1 MGLFKG
7 DQLKA
12 LKKAGEPLY
21 KTPKSVQET
30 VEILKIAKN
39 GIFEVRPNHF
49 SKTYLFTDINYVTTT
64 QEEQMSIFE
73 RYCRLLNSLDV
84 EFKITINNKNKNMEQ
99 LRKEVL
105 FADKGDGFD
114 GYRAIYN
121 KIISERIVEG
131 KQGIEQQRYLTVT
144 VERKNF
150 EEAKACFNTLEV
162 NLMQLFR
169 EIGSGLIP
177 LDAKERLRI
186 LHDYY
191 RLGEEQEFDFDFD
204 AYVKR
209 NADFRNDICNSEL
222 KFGPD
227 FIEDEHKAARVLFV
241 KKYPTGL
248 TDRFLN
254 EITSLPAHTMVSID
268 VVPVPKDVTTAI
280 LRKKYL
286 GIESDIIR
294 QQQVRNKHNDFSS
307 DISYTKRKDKQDMEA
322 IMDDVRD
329 NDQCFFL
336 TAVSILITAENKEK
350 LDSLTET
357 VTTIGKRNGCQI
369 AKYSL
374 LQREALNTVLPIG
387 IRQVENMRG
396 LLTQSLAVLMPFTVQ
411 ELDYAHGFY
420 YGINQVS
427 KNINMGNRKKLIN
440 GNGFIFGVPG
450 SGKSFFAK
458 QEMGSVFLNTD
469 DDVIVIDP
477 QNEYFQIAKTFGGAV
492 VNLSSYTE
500 NHINP
505 LDVPREATDVNG
517 IIADKGEFM
526 LGICEQCMGESLN
539 ARQKSIIDR
548 CIRILYLNLY
558 HNKDADMPTMTD
570 FYNLLLVQ
578 KEDEAKDLALS
589 LELFIYGS
597 LNIFTH
603 QTNVDIDNRFLVYGI
618 ADLGKELAAIS
629 MLVMMENISARIE
642 RNAKA
647 GRATWL
653 FVDEFHVLLDREYS
667 AKYLQ
672 SLWKKVRKQG
682 GLCTGITQNVVDLLQ
697 NYTATTMLANSEFVA
712 LLKQAPTDSQKLA
725 KVIDISEAQLKYVVN
740 SPSGMG
746 LIKHGS
752 IVVPFDNRIDH
763 DNDLYKLFSTNLQE
777 KIEEEK
783 EKALP
788 RKEQQ

>member
-1 MGLFKG
+1 MALFKG
-7 DQLKA
+7 DQLKV

-369 AKYSL
+369 AKYVFC
-374 LQREALNTVLPIG
+374 QQHLP
-387 IRQVENMRG
+387 
-396 LLTQSLAVLMPFTVQ
+396 
-411 ELDYAHGFY
+411 
-420 YGINQVS
+420 
-427 KNINMGNRKKLIN
+427 
-440 GNGFIFGVPG
+440 
-450 SGKSFFAK
+450 
-458 QEMGSVFLNTD
+458 
-469 DDVIVIDP
+469 
-477 QNEYFQIAKTFGGAV
+477 
-492 VNLSSYTE
+492 
-500 NHINP
+500 
-505 LDVPREATDVNG
+505 
-517 IIADKGEFM
+517 
-526 LGICEQCMGESLN
+526 
-539 ARQKSIIDR
+539 
-548 CIRILYLNLY
+548 
-558 HNKDADMPTMTD
+558 
-570 FYNLLLVQ
+570 
-578 KEDEAKDLALS
+578 
-589 LELFIYGS
+589 
-597 LNIFTH
+597 
-603 QTNVDIDNRFLVYGI
+603 
-618 ADLGKELAAIS
+618 
-629 MLVMMENISARIE
+629 
-642 RNAKA
+642 
-647 GRATWL
+647 
-653 FVDEFHVLLDREYS
+653 
-667 AKYLQ
+667 
-672 SLWKKVRKQG
+672 
-682 GLCTGITQNVVDLLQ
+682 
-697 NYTATTMLANSEFVA
+697 
-712 LLKQAPTDSQKLA
+712 
-725 KVIDISEAQLKYVVN
+725 
-740 SPSGMG
+740 
-746 LIKHGS
+746 
-752 IVVPFDNRIDH
+752 
-763 DNDLYKLFSTNLQE
+763 
-777 KIEEEK
+777 
-783 EKALP
+783 
-788 RKEQQ
+788 